1 MNQIHFHGL
10 LPINKQEVMRAA
22 LISIGDELLIGQT
35 INTNAAWLGK
45 ELSFRGMSVEM
56 AWSISDQ
63 PKEITDAIDFLAQ
76 KAELIILTGGLGPTK
91 DDLTK
96 HTLTTYFNTELEIV
110 PEVLGRI
117 ETFFAKRK
125 RPMLEVNIQQAAL
138 PKACIILH
146 NYHGTASGM
155 WFEKDG
161 TIIISLPGVPYEMKG
176 IMNDEVFPRLR
187 QRFSLP
193 NIYHETLMTQGIGES
208 FLAEKIASWEDK
220 VRARGFGLAYLPSP
234 GLVKLRVSSKK
245 GSEDAAEIHGLLEE
259 VKAQLPKHAYGSG
272 EITLSEYVGQL
283 LLEKKLKIGTVE
295 SCTGGH
301 IAEQLVQIA
310 GSSRYYEGSIVAYS
324 YEEKE
329 KLLQVDHSTLQTKGA
344 VSEEVIRQ
352 MVENGRRVL
361 GVDVCVATSGI
372 AGPDGGTDEKPVG
385 TVWIA
390 VATEN
395 TTFARVFQFGDNRE
409 RNIHT
414 TALTAMNLVRCV
426 LEGISF
432 EKK

>member
-1 MNQIHFHGL
+1 M
-10 LPINKQEVMRAA
+10 KAA

-45 ELSFRGMSVEM
+45 ELSFRGISVEIS
-56 AWSISDQ
+56 WTISDQ
-63 PKEITDAIDFLAQ
+63 PAEITSAIDFLSE
-76 KAELIILTGGLGPTK
+76 KADLIILTGGLGPTK

-96 HTLTTYFNTELEIV
+96 HTLTQYFQTELEIV

-125 RPMLEVNIQQAAL
+125 RPMLEVNVQQAAL
-138 PKACIILH
+138 PKACTILH
-146 NYHGTASGM
+146 NYHGTACGM
-155 WFEKDG
+155 WFEKG
-161 TIIISLPGVPYEMKG
+161 ETIVISLPGVPYEMKG
-176 IMNDEVFPRLR
+176 IMNDEVFPRLN
-187 QRFSLP
+187 QRFTLP
-193 NIYHETLMTQGIGES
+193 NIYYETLMTQGIGES
-208 FLAEKIASWEDK
+208 FLAEQIAEWEDK
-220 VRARGFGLAYLPSP
+220 VRAKGLGLAYLPSP
-234 GLVKLRVSSKK
+234 GIVKLRLSSKK
-245 GSEDAAEIHGLLEE
+245 GDRDKEEIQSLLQEIKE
-259 VKAQLPKHAYGSG
+259 QMPKHAYHLG
-272 EITLSEYVGQL
+272 EMTLSEYLGKL
-283 LLEKKLKIGTVE
+283 LLHQGLKIGTVE

-301 IAEQLVQIA
+301 IAELLVQIP

-329 KLLQVDHSTLQTKGA
+329 KLLEVDHHTLQTKGA
-344 VSEEVIRQ
+344 VSEEVIVQ
-352 MVENGRRVL
+352 MAEKGREVL